1 MKYIVTLNGKKYEVE
16 VEKVE
21 SGFKPMSRAA
31 AAVPA
36 PVPAPS
42 APAVSPSA
50 KAGAPASAEGGA
62 VNVTSPMPGSI
73 LEIKVSAGEAVR
85 AGQVLLLLEAMKME
99 NEIVA
104 PRAAVVASV
113 AVKKGDTVDTDD
125 TLVVLK

>member
-31 AAVPA
+31 VPA

-42 APAVSPSA
+42 APAVSPA
-50 KAGAPASAEGGA
+50 PKAGAPASAEGGA

-73 LEIKVSAGEAVR
+73 LEIKVSAGEAVK